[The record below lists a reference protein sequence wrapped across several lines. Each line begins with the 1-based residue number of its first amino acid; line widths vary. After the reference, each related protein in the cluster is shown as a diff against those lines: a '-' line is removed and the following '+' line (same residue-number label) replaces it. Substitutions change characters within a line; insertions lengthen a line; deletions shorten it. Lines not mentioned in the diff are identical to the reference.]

1 MAVAITPI
9 TQKFVEALNEK
20 FEGREV
26 TAMAGRKFDRV
37 VISYTDK
44 SFSRYAHGFVE
55 RETGKLFKAADWSAP
70 AKNARYDL
78 STDESFAQ
86 TVALADPYGSYLYQR

>member
-1 MAVAITPI
+1 MSVVET
-9 TQKFVEALNEK
+9 TRKFAEALNEK
-20 FEGREV
+20 FEGKEV

-37 VISYTDK
+37 VIAYPGESQ
-44 SFSRYAHGFVE
+44 SRSVHGFVE
-55 RETGKLFKAADWSAP
+55 RETGKLFKAAGWKVP

-86 TVALADPYGSYLYQR
+86 TVALADPHGGYLYQR